1 MTLRALV
8 VDDDPISLKLLIRI
22 FQKRGWSVEACA
34 SGGAALRVLEQ
45 SAFDILVTD
54 HQMPEMTGVAL
65 ARHAND
71 LSPTMP
77 CVVVS
82 GCPRD
87 PDAGAVLWLNKPV
100 DVTALFGVLDE
111 LSL

>member
-8 VDDDPISLKLLIRI
+8 VDDDPISLRLLTRV

-34 SGGAALRVLEQ
+34 TGDAALRVLEQ

-54 HQMPEMTGVAL
+54 HQMPEMTGLAL
-65 ARHAND
+65 VRHAKD
-71 LSPTMP
+71 VSPAMP
-77 CVVVS
+77 CIVVS

-87 PDAGAVLWLNKPV
+87 PDAGAVRWLNKPV